1 MDMALLM
8 VITVGITMGIIMA
21 LVIAMGGAAL
31 AMDTC
36 RVGRSRTSLYV
47 IGHLLTGR
55 MLTDP

>member
-1 MDMALLM
+1 MALLM
-8 VITVGITMGIIMA
+8 VTTVGIIMA